1 MPDVKIYTTDFCSYC
16 EVAKR
21 LLGKIGV
28 SYQEINIHGD
38 AKKRDE
44 IEALTGRRDVPQI
57 FIDNQHIGDDDDLAA
72 LVNSGKINEL
82 LNTQE
87 LEEICLASSFKKR
100 KSLVSRHESLL
111 A

>member
-1 MPDVKIYTTDFCSYC
+1 M
-16 EVAKR
+16 R
-21 LLGKIGV
+21 
-28 SYQEINIHGD
+28 
-38 AKKRDE
+38 
-44 IEALTGRRDVPQI
+44 QI
-57 FIDNQHIGDDDDLAA
+57 FIDNQHIGNDDDLAA